1 MRVVVGVGLM
11 VYMLGSGWRRWWGI
25 GLGISIASLMR
36 MLLKLQGLGDW
47 RWWSDFPTPRA

>member
-11 VYMLGSGWRRWWGI
+11 VNMLGSGWCRRWGI
-25 GLGISIASLMR
+25 GLGISITSLMR
-36 MLLKLQGLGDW
+36 MLLKLKGLGDW